1 MPTLPPGLDDFRRR
15 AGDALDRVNSLVT
28 AEEKRLFW
36 ERRPDPMKRLLAV
49 LVAVG
54 AVVTVW
60 PIIGSMWGFWRAY
73 RRILKP
79 RHIPP
84 DVYPLNPA
92 SRYGLLVGAGV
103 FLVLNFALGL
113 AVWLGFVTLRGLFE
127 LWPFGTVWLVLNAL
141 LSLLAS
147 VFFLWKVQREARLVE
162 EGDRFGSARF
172 ATRYD
177 LERFRPTPEDHGG
190 LVMGYDA
197 AGFLAYQPEGH
208 FLTVAGTRGGKGV
221 NLIIPNLLT
230 GSLGASWVVVDP
242 KGENAAVTAH
252 AMKDNGLNVVL
263 LNPWNM
269 LPGSFDGL
277 ASGTF
282 NPLDLLTKGDAANL
296 IDDADI
302 IAEMIVPK
310 ANGGNEVSSYFNDRA
325 RSIVAGILLHI
336 VTAPALA
343 SSRTLQTLWM
353 LLRLPSAEFR
363 KFAESMAANKLPA
376 TAGIVASVGND
387 LLRMMDKGERE
398 FASQL
403 STLHR
408 FTDFL
413 KSPALGKNIASSSF
427 DLNEI
432 TNGQTAVYLLIPAE
446 RLNTQAQWLRL
457 VVTTLMRATIRK
469 PRQRVCFLLDEAAAL
484 GYISEVETALGAYAG
499 FGVSVWNVFQNLTQI
514 ETIYGRNWENVLSS
528 SAVRHFFSVG
538 DQFTADYLSR
548 YAGSKTLLDLSP
560 VGNTLRGVTAR
571 ALMNPDEVRR
581 ATVGNMLLFVEAEQP
596 ALVPK
601 NPYYEFGFMREAAR
615 PNPYHMKATG

>member
-1 MPTLPPGLDDFRRR
+1 MPTLPPGLDDFKRR
-15 AGDALDRVNSLVT
+15 AGDALARVDGLVT
-28 AEEKRLFW
+28 QEEKRLFW
-36 ERRPDPMKRLLAV
+36 EPRPNRMRRLAGL

-54 AVVTVW
+54 AVVTVL
-60 PIIGSMWGFWRAY
+60 PVVGSMWGFWRAY

-92 SRYGLLVGAGV
+92 SRYGLTVGAGV
-103 FLVLNFALGL
+103 ALVVLVAL
-113 AVWLGFVTLRGLFE
+113 AVAVPLGGALLGGLVQSAPRLAAWLA
-127 LWPFGTVWLVLNAL
+127 LNGL
-141 LSLLAS
+141 LSLVAAFIFYWGLR
-147 VFFLWKVQREARLVE
+147 REAMQVE

-252 AMKDNGLNVVL
+252 AMKNNGLNVVL

-269 LPGSFDGL
+269 LPDSFDGL

-282 NPLDLLTKGDAANL
+282 NPLDLLTKGDTANL

-325 RSIVAGILLHI
+325 RSIVAGIILHI

-413 KSPALGKNIASSSF
+413 KSPALGKNIATSSF

-432 TNGQTAVYLLIPAE
+432 TNGQTAIYLLIPAE

-469 PRQRVCFLLDEAAAL
+469 PRHRVCFLLDEAAAL

-601 NPYYEFGFMREAAR
+601 SPYYEFQFMRDMAK
-615 PNPYHMKATG
+615 PNPYYGKGSA